1 MALDC
6 CFPYVSTQRQEGK
19 CVLQDKCLWQ
29 VFHPERI
36 PWQGTLPLTG
46 VQVYCFHAVP
56 GNLYSPVTEVR
67 FIFIIFPEVKSP
79 LEFDLSGFAYLIK
92 RDEKNVFNVF
102 L

>member
-1 MALDC
+1 MSPPRDRKGSVFSRINASGR
-6 CFPYVSTQRQEGK
+6 FSTQ
-19 CVLQDKCLWQ
+19 
-29 VFHPERI
+29 RI